1 MILNCI
7 AVDDEPLALKLVCT
21 FIEQTPF
28 LRLVGNYRKA
38 VEALRALTQ
47 EPAVDV
53 IFLDIQMPDL
63 NGLELAKVLDK
74 GPGNRGP
81 RIIFTTAFNQFAVE
95 GFRVDALDYLLKPF
109 NYDEFL
115 RAAQKA
121 HAYAELMQS
130 PPPAPTPTET
140 PALATALPSEDY
152 LYLKVEYQLVR
163 VDFSDILYIE
173 GLKDYIKVYRRSEPK
188 PLLSLSSLKALED
201 RLPSHQFMR
210 IHRSYII
217 SLDKIKSITRGTV
230 QIGEVTIPVSD
241 RYRETF
247 DQFFN
252 RWK

>member
-28 LRLVGNYRKA
+28 LRLAGSYRKA
-38 VEALRALTQ
+38 VEALRALAQ
-47 EPAVDV
+47 DPAVDV

-121 HAYAELMQS
+121 KAYAELMQS
-130 PPPAPTPTET
+130 PPPLSAPAAEA
-140 PALATALPSEDY
+140 PALAAPPAEEY

-173 GLKDYIKVYRRSEPK
+173 GLKDYIKVYRKSEPK

-201 RLPSHQFMR
+201 RLPSQQFMR

-217 SLDKIKSITRGTV
+217 ALNQIKSITRGTV
-230 QIGEVTIPVSD
+230 QINDMTIPVSE
-241 RYRETF
+241 RYRESF
-247 DQFFN
+247 DQFFS